1 MDRDAAHTELLGI
14 TQIMMGIRSCQNLTM
29 KHIQKINPYLSVPE
43 QLMLDSFNDKGEDS
57 KIVYEYDKNK

>member
-1 MDRDAAHTELLGI
+1 MDRNAAHTELLGI

-29 KHIQKINPYLSVPE
+29 KYIQKINLYLSVPG
-43 QLMLDSFNDKGEDS
+43 QLMLDSFKDKGEDS